1 MLQIRVDKDGYWTG
15 EYATIGGFLDGIEVK
30 ALPEHYEQK
39 YVACYKLTDGVLVF
53 DEAKKKLIDDNQA
66 KVDAEL
72 AKTAKL
78 VELAQTYEPKL
89 AALKALLME
98 AVLNSDDTQTANI
111 RTQYIALQVEYK
123 TAQEGVV

>member
-1 MLQIRVDKDGYWTG
+1 MLQITIDKDGYWTG
-15 EYATIGGFLDGIEVK
+15 AYATVGGFPDGIEIK
-30 ALPEHYEQK
+30 ALPDHYEAK
-39 YVACYKLTDGVLVF
+39 YVTCYKLTDGVLVF
-53 DEAKKKLIDDNQA
+53 DEAKKKIIDDNQA

-98 AVLNSDDTQTANI
+98 AVLNSDEVQTANI

>member
-1 MLQIRVDKDGYWTG
+1 MLQITIDKEGYWTG
-15 EYATIGGFLDGIEVK
+15 DYATVGGLVDGIEIG
-30 ALPEHYEQK
+30 ALPEGYSEK
-39 YVACYKLTDGVLVF
+39 YAKCYKLTDGVLVF

-66 KVDAEL
+66 KVDAEM

-89 AALKALLME
+89 SALKALLME
-98 AVLNSDDTQTANI
+98 AVLNSDEVQTANI
-111 RTQYIALQVEYK
+111 RTQYIAMQVEYK